1 MVLILLSFGPLLKN
15 CIKNVLFLATKIAAD
30 LSFSVFSKPVGLKRT
45 KGAHSGWRGK
55 SSAFY

>member
-1 MVLILLSFGPLLKN
+1 MVHTFILFGFKKN
-15 CIKNVLFLATKIAAD
+15 RIENVLFLATKIAAD
-30 LSFSVFSKPVGLKRT
+30 LSFSVSKPAGLKRT